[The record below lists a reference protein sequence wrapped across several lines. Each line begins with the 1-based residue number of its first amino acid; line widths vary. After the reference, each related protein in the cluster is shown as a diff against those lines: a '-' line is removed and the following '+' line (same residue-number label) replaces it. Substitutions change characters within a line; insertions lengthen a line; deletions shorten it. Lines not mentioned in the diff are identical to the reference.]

1 MATRTPPRVN
11 LAGRMG
17 VRMAQAK
24 GLTIA
29 YEEFGERGAPPV
41 LLIMGIGSQMISW
54 PEDFCEELARRGHH
68 VVRFDNRDVGESTHL
83 YEAGKV
89 DVTAVLGGD
98 TSTAPYTLSDMAAD
112 AAGLLDALEI
122 DAAHAGG
129 ASMGGGIA
137 PTFALA
143 ASGRARR

>member
-41 LLIMGIGSQMISW
+41 LLIMGIGAQMISW

-68 VVRFDNRDVGESTHL
+68 VGRFDNRDVGGSTNLH
-83 YEAGKV
+83 EPGKV
-89 DVTAVLGGD
+89 DATAARGGEP
-98 TSTAPYTLSDMAAD
+98 SGAPYTR
-112 AAGLLDALEI
+112 
-122 DAAHAGG
+122 
-129 ASMGGGIA
+129 
-137 PTFALA
+137 P
-143 ASGRARR
+143 